1 MNINIKIILTDIDG
15 VWTDGGMYYDQTGN
29 EWKKFHTYD
38 SAGVLFAHKKNIP
51 VGIITG
57 ENTAIVKRRADK
69 LKIDYLFQGVK
80 NKLNIVVQ
88 LCEDLNIK
96 LENVAYIGDDIN
108 DIEVLKNVGISATP
122 SSAPEY
128 IKKFAHFVTIKKGG
142 EGCFREFVERVLGV
156 DENFIETL

>member
-1 MNINIKIILTDIDG
+1 M
-15 VWTDGGMYYDQTGN
+15 
-29 EWKKFHTYD
+29 E
-38 SAGVLFAHKKNIP
+38 
-51 VGIITG
+51 
-57 ENTAIVKRRADK
+57 
-69 LKIDYLFQGVK
+69 
-80 NKLNIVVQ
+80 VVIQ

-108 DIEVLKNVGISATP
+108 DIALLKSVGISATP

-156 DENFIETL
+156 DENLIETL